1 MRSAIALRSGAS
13 LENREAA
20 RLDRTTSDCRPES
33 DAVMAS
39 DRLNA
44 KKSVSGSGRSTR
56 NGKTI
61 SRVMGGER
69 FALQVLHDEEIK
81 AVLPADVVEGADVRM
96 VQTRSRPGLALES
109 LSQVGIV
116 GHMAGENFDRDGSVE
131 PRVRGS
137 IHFPHPTGTEVGMD
151 FVRAEPRSGIE

>member
-1 MRSAIALRSGAS
+1 MRCQEQVR
-13 LENREAA
+13 
-20 RLDRTTSDCRPES
+20 RLDV
-33 DAVMAS
+33 AVNETVPMKSFQGTENHQGGLDGFAERK
-39 DRLNA
+39 RLPGEP
-44 KKSVSGSGRSTR
+44 V
-56 NGKTI
+56 
-61 SRVMGGER
+61 GER